1 MESPRQSDQ
10 ISGKLIMA
18 GMLILS
24 RDKYGYDVLSNLCH
38 MKYLLLVILSLSVQL
53 ILDSFIFMECQKAKR
68 FLNVKIDKILKQNY
82 T

>member
-24 RDKYGYDVLSNLCH
+24 RDKYGYDVLSNMCH

>member
-24 RDKYGYDVLSNLCH
+24 CDKYGYDVLSNLCH
-38 MKYLLLVILSLSVQL
+38 MKYLLLVILSLLVQL

>member
-1 MESPRQSDQ
+1 
-10 ISGKLIMA
+10 MA

-24 RDKYGYDVLSNLCH
+24 CDKYGYDVLSNMCH
-38 MKYLLLVILSLSVQL
+38 MKYLLLVILSLLVQL

-68 FLNVKIDKILKQNY
+68 LLNAKIDKILKQNY